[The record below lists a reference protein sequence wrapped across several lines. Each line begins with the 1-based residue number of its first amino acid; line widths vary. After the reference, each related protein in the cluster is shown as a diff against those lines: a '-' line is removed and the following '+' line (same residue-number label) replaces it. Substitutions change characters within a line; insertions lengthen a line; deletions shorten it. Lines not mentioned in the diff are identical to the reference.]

1 MKEQIKNILEKVI
14 LDEDY
19 ITCDD
24 LIDEGYIDSF
34 DLVNIVSLLNKEFS
48 IKIDIKDILPDN
60 FKSVDTIIDLV
71 NTYKAK

>member
-19 ITCDD
+19 ITSDD
-24 LIDEGYIDSF
+24 LIDDGYIDSF
-34 DLVNIVSLLNKEFS
+34 DLVNLVSLLNKEFG

-60 FKSVDTIIDLV
+60 FKSIDTITDLV

>member
-60 FKSVDTIIDLV
+60 FKSIDTIIDLV